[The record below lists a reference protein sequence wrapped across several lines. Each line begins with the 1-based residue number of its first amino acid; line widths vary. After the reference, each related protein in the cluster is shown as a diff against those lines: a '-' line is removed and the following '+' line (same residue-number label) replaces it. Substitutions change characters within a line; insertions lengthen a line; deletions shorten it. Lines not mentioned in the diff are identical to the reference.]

1 LAHKKLVLILTLGLA
16 CIFAAVSVAATPTP
30 EQVYRASLAYT
41 QCMRAHGVPQPNP
54 DHTGNIHLTPADE
67 AALRK
72 IGRTKVQATDKLCFD
87 LHLKGVV
94 STKPLS
100 AYAQSQALVVLRELK
115 GCLKS
120 YGFTVGKPLVHN
132 LTRGRAFFGFEP
144 SPPPSKADK
153 QRLINSEH
161 TCEKRLQMDKRI
173 DAIVKADRA
182 PV

>member
-1 LAHKKLVLILTLGLA
+1 MSGETGGTSADASVYELKRRTSLLTSRRSPAEVLIKPGSALAHRKLVLMITLSLTG
-16 CIFAAVSVAATPTP
+16 IFAAVSAAAAPTP
-30 EQVYRASLAYT
+30 EHVYRASLAYT

-72 IGRTKVQATDKLCFD
+72 VGRKKVQTTDKRCFN

-100 AYAQSQALVVLRELK
+100 AYAQSQALVVLRDLK

-120 YGFTVGKPLVHN
+120 YGFTVGKP
-132 LTRGRAFFGFEP
+132 
-144 SPPPSKADK
+144 
-153 QRLINSEH
+153 
-161 TCEKRLQMDKRI
+161 
-173 DAIVKADRA
+173 
-182 PV
+182 